1 MMASRVNKDSIHI
14 LKDILPNTKGA
25 EIGVWAGNTSMQF
38 LRLGISELHMID
50 PWSVE
55 PYKKSKEYKSYDEY
69 LTKYSRILNI
79 EKKDV
84 NFQEYYDAIYSE
96 VRAKCGMDPRVT
108 IHRMTSD
115 EWFDSKPEKLD
126 WIYVDGDHS
135 YEGCLRDLEN
145 SLKVVKPGGMIMGDD
160 YYWKHARYGKEGVTN
175 AVDRFCKRYMLF
187 KEPRGET
194 QFIIRV

>member
-55 PYKKSKEYKSYDEY
+55 PYKKSKEYKNYDEY
-69 LTKYSRILNI
+69 LAKYSKILNI
-79 EKKDV
+79 EKQDV
-84 NFQEYYDAIYSE
+84 DFQEYYDAIYSE
-96 VRAKCGMDPRVT
+96 VYSKFGIDPRVT

-175 AVDRFCKRYMLF
+175 ACLLYTSPS
-187 KEPRGET
+187 PRDAT
-194 QFIIRV
+194 LSRMPSSA

>member
-1 MMASRVNKDSIHI
+1 LA
-14 LKDILPNTKGA
+14 
-25 EIGVWAGNTSMQF
+25 
-38 LRLGISELHMID
+38 
-50 PWSVE
+50 
-55 PYKKSKEYKSYDEY
+55 
-69 LTKYSRILNI
+69 KYSKILNI
-79 EKKDV
+79 EKQDV
-84 NFQEYYDAIYSE
+84 DFQEYYDAIYSE
-96 VRAKCGMDPRVT
+96 VYSKCGMDPRVT

-115 EWFDSKPEKLD
+115 EWFATKPEKLD

-194 QFIIRV
+194 QFILRV

>member
-1 MMASRVNKDSIHI
+1 MMASRTNKDSKSI
-14 LKDILPNTKGA
+14 LRDIQPNSKGA
-25 EIGVWAGNTSMQF
+25 EIGVWVGNTSRQF
-38 LRLGISELHMID
+38 LNRDIASLQLID

-84 NFQEYYDAIYSE
+84 DFQEYYDAIYSE
-96 VRAKCGMDPRVT
+96 VRATCGMDPRVT

-115 EWFDSKPEKLD
+115 EWFETKPEKLD

-135 YEGCLRDLEN
+135 YHGCLNDLEN
-145 SLKVVKPGGMIMGDD
+145 ALKVVKPGGMIMGDD
-160 YYWKHARYGKEGVTN
+160 YLWPDAEYGKLGVTD

-187 KEPRGET
+187 KEKRGET

>member
-1 MMASRVNKDSIHI
+1 MASRVNKDSIHI

-69 LTKYSRILNI
+69 LTKYSKILNI

-84 NFQEYYDAIYSE
+84 DFQEYYDAIYSE

>member
-55 PYKKSKEYKSYDEY
+55 PYKKSKEYKNYDEY
-69 LTKYSRILNI
+69 LAKYSKILNI
-79 EKKDV
+79 EKQDV
-84 NFQEYYDAIYSE
+84 DFQEYYDAIYSE

-115 EWFDSKPEKLD
+115 EWFANKPEKLD
-126 WIYVDGDHS
+126 WIYVDGDHG
-135 YEGCLRDLEN
+135 YEGCLADLEN
-145 SLKVVKPGGMIMGDD
+145 SLKVVKPGGLIMGDD
-160 YYWKHARYGKEGVTN
+160 YYWPKASWGKEGVTN

-187 KEPRGET
+187 KERRGET
-194 QFIIRV
+194 QFVIRV

>member
-1 MMASRVNKDSIHI
+1 MASRVNKDSKHI

-55 PYKKSKEYKSYDEY
+55 PYKKSKEYKNYDEY
-69 LTKYSRILNI
+69 LEKYSKILDI
-79 EKKDV
+79 EKQDV
-84 NFQEYYDAIYSE
+84 DFQEYYDAIYSE

-115 EWFDSKPEKLD
+115 EWFATKPEKLD

-145 SLKVVKPGGMIMGDD
+145 SLKVVKPGGIIMGDD

-194 QFIIRV
+194 QFILRV

>member
-1 MMASRVNKDSIHI
+1 MMASRVNKDSKHI

-38 LRLGISELHMID
+38 LRLCISELHMID

-55 PYKKSKEYKSYDEY
+55 PYKKSKEYKNYDEY
-69 LTKYSRILNI
+69 LEKYSKILDI
-79 EKKDV
+79 EKQDV
-84 NFQEYYDAIYSE
+84 DFQEYYDAIYSE
-96 VRAKCGMDPRVT
+96 VYAKCGMDSRVT
-108 IHRMTSD
+108 INRMTSD
-115 EWFDSKPEKLD
+115 EWFATKPEKLD

-145 SLKVVKPGGMIMGDD
+145 SLKVVKPGGIIMGDD

-194 QFIIRV
+194 QFILRV

>member
-1 MMASRVNKDSIHI
+1 MMASKVNKDSKSI
-14 LKDILPNTKGA
+14 LRDIQPNSKGA
-25 EIGVWAGNTSMQF
+25 EIGVWAGNTSIQF
-38 LRLGISELHMID
+38 LRLNISELHMID

-69 LTKYSRILNI
+69 LTKYSKILNI

-84 NFQEYYDAIYSE
+84 DFQEYYDAIYSE

-135 YEGCLRDLEN
+135 YQGCLTDLEN
-145 SLKVVKPGGMIMGDD
+145 SLKVVNPGGMIMGDD
-160 YYWKHARYGKEGVTN
+160 YYWSGARYGKEGVTN
-175 AVDRFCKRYMLF
+175 AVDRFLKRYMLF
-187 KEPRGET
+187 KERRGET

>member
-55 PYKKSKEYKSYDEY
+55 PYKKSKEYKNYDEY
-69 LTKYSRILNI
+69 LAKYSKILNI
-79 EKKDV
+79 EKQDV
-84 NFQEYYDAIYSE
+84 DFQEYYDAIYSE
-96 VRAKCGMDPRVT
+96 VYSKCGMDPRVT

-126 WIYVDGDHS
+126 WIYVDGDHG
-135 YEGCLRDLEN
+135 YEGCLADLEN
-145 SLKVVKPGGMIMGDD
+145 SLKVVKPGGLIMGDD
-160 YYWKHARYGKEGVTN
+160 YYWPKASWGKEGVTN
-175 AVDRFCKRYMLF
+175 AVDRFLKRYMLF
-187 KEPRGET
+187 KERRGET
-194 QFIIRV
+194 QFVIRV